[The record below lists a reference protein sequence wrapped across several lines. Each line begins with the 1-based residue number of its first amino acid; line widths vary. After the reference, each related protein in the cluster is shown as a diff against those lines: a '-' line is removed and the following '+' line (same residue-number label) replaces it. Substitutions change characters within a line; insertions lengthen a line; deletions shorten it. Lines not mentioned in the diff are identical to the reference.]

1 MNICVLSKDFS
12 NLKCFSD
19 LIFPTMGPP
28 SPFSRDQEVWIVEQY
43 AKLGRFCDVRRSYR
57 LEYKLDPKTV
67 PKDYAFLRV
76 IQRFKDTGSLVPNR
90 PTGRSSVVLS
100 DENCDRVLALIQ
112 QDSTLSIRKLSSE
125 LNLSYTTIWR
135 ILRKELHM
143 HPYKPKAVVPLTGE
157 HKLARVEF
165 CQ

>member
-1 MNICVLSKDFS
+1 M
-12 NLKCFSD
+12 
-19 LIFPTMGPP
+19 
-28 SPFSRDQEVWIVEQY
+28 
-43 AKLGRFCDVRRSYR
+43 RRSYR

-90 PTGRSSVVLS
+90 PTCRSSVVLS